1 MRKPVSRVP
10 SWSSRSC
17 SAKMRANRQSDLAAM
32 AGIARENVSRIL
44 SDWKRRMIVTR
55 LAQQYCINNPTALK
69 RELEDRPAT
78 TARPEERDGAAAA
91 ASGSTDCNL

>member
-1 MRKPVSRVP
+1 
-10 SWSSRSC
+10 
-17 SAKMRANRQSDLAAM
+17 M

-78 TARPEERDGAAAA
+78 TSRPEERDGAAAA